1 MVRQE
6 GAAVI
11 PALLLAAALAAS
23 PYAAA
28 RPAGSPALAKIIA
41 DYEMVQKRFH
51 PWGAAQD
58 GDREAL
64 SRLQDDSPASLK
76 AEQKALTVIDA
87 RLRALPPPDPRSE
100 DAVNSGYLAFRLKS
114 ELASLKLD
122 TARINFD
129 AYSGFHLEPQQLGR
143 HTHIRDRADAEAYLK
158 RLAALPHFYETEIAN
173 ARRGVATGFTQPAPT
188 VEVVLTV
195 ARKQAAIPAEEDG
208 LNAPLKTLPA
218 SIPLGEQAALRARA
232 LALVKTFK
240 PSEAAFVR
248 FLETEYRPAARESLA
263 ARDLPNGEAYYR
275 AEVSRHTTTD
285 LTPDR
290 IHQIGLDEV
299 KRIRALMEKEIAA
312 SGFKGDFKAFQTYL
326 RTSPE
331 FYVTSRQALLEK
343 SALFAKTVDDKL
355 PAEFGRLPRLPF
367 AVREI
372 PREVEESATT
382 AYYAEGSPA
391 LGVAGG
397 YEVNTSHL
405 DQRPLYE
412 IPALSLHESQP
423 GHHLQIA
430 LQQERTDLPAF
441 RRNGG
446 LTAFVEGW
454 GLYAEQLGDEM
465 GLYRT
470 PYERFGH
477 LSYEMWRA
485 CRLVADTGIHW
496 LRWTRDEARQCFTEN
511 TALSAKN
518 IEVELD
524 RYISWPGQAL
534 GYKIGE
540 LKIMAARKRAEA
552 ALGDRFDVRAFND
565 AVLLDGPAPLDLL
578 DRRID
583 AWIAARKSAP
593 NLAVK

>member
-1 MVRQE
+1 MRT
-6 GAAVI
+6 A
-11 PALLLAAALAAS
+11 LLAASLLALLAA
-23 PYAAA
+23 
-28 RPAGSPALAKIIA
+28 PALAKDPPKPSAALARVIA
-41 DYEMVQKRFH
+41 DYDATQKRFH
-51 PWGAAQD
+51 PWIAAQD

-64 SRLQDDSPASLK
+64 GRLEDDSPAALA
-76 AEQKALTVIDA
+76 AEQKALQALKA
-87 RLRALPPPDPRSE
+87 RLDALPASDPSSE
-100 DAVNSGYLAFRLKS
+100 DAVNRGYLAFVLKGQL
-114 ELASLKLD
+114 EALKLD

-143 HTHIRDRADAEAYLK
+143 HTRIRDRADAEAYLK
-158 RLAALPHFYETEIAN
+158 RLAALPRFYETEITN

-188 VEVVLTV
+188 VAVVLAI
-195 ARKQAAIPAEEDG
+195 ARKQVAVPAAEDG
-208 LNAPLKTLPA
+208 LMAPLKELPA
-218 SIPLGEQAALRARA
+218 SIPAADQAELRARG
-232 LALVKTFK
+232 LKLVEAFK
-240 PSEAAFVR
+240 PSEAAFVT
-248 FLETEYRPAARESLA
+248 FLETEYAPHARKSLA

-275 AEVSRHTTTD
+275 AEVAHHTTTD
-285 LTPDR
+285 LTPDQ

-299 KRIRALMEKEIAA
+299 KRIRAAMEVEIKA
-312 SGFKGDFKAFQTYL
+312 SGFTGDFKAFQQFL
-326 RTSPE
+326 RTDPR
-331 FYVTSRQALLEK
+331 FYVTTREALLEK
-343 SALFAKTVDDKL
+343 SAMFAKTVDDKL
-355 PAEFGRLPRLPF
+355 PREFGRLPRLPF

-372 PREVEESATT
+372 PRESEESATT
-382 AYYAEGSPA
+382 AYYEEGSPA

-454 GLYAEQLGDEM
+454 GLYSEQLGDEM

-496 LRWTRDEARQCFTEN
+496 LRWSRDEARACFTDN

-540 LKIMAARKRAEA
+540 LRIMALRKKAEA
-552 ALGDRFDVRAFND
+552 ALGDRFDVRAFHD
-565 AVLLDGPAPLDLL
+565 AILLDGPVPLDLL
-578 DRRID
+578 ERRID
-583 AWIAARKSAP
+583 AWIARQKAAP
-593 NLAVK
+593 AAAKGGA

>member
-1 MVRQE
+1 MK
-6 GAAVI
+6 A
-11 PALLLAAALAAS
+11 ALLAPLVLAFAPAAHAAPPPPGLA
-23 PYAAA
+23 
-28 RPAGSPALAKIIA
+28 GVIA
-41 DYEMVQKRFH
+41 DYDALQKRFH
-51 PWGAAQD
+51 PGAAAQD

-64 SRLQDDSPASLK
+64 SRLDDDSPEA
-76 AEQKALTVIDA
+76 QALEARALADLDA
-87 RLRALPPPDPRSE
+87 RLKALAPSAPSSE
-100 DAVNSGYLAFRLKS
+100 DAVNRGYLAFEIRT
-114 ELASLKLD
+114 ELAGLRLD

-129 AYSGFHLEPQQLGR
+129 AYSGFNLTPQELGR
-143 HTHIRDRADAEAYLK
+143 HTHIRDRADAQAYLK
-158 RLAALPHFYETEIAN
+158 RLALLPHYYAVEIGN
-173 ARRGVATGFTQPAPT
+173 ARRGVRTGFTQPAPT
-188 VEVVLTV
+188 VQVVL
-195 ARKQAAIPAEEDG
+195 AIAEKQAAVAAADDG
-208 LNAPLKTLPA
+208 LMAPLKALPATLPPA
-218 SIPLGEQAALRARA
+218 EQVALRAEGLR
-232 LALVKTFK
+232 LVEAFK
-240 PSEAAFVR
+240 PSQAAFVA
-248 FLETEYRPAARESLA
+248 FLKTEYAPAARKSLA
-263 ARDLPNGEAYYR
+263 ARDLPDGEAYYR
-275 AEVSRHTTTD
+275 AEVARHTTTD
-285 LTPDR
+285 LTPDQ
-290 IHQIGLDEV
+290 IHQIGQDEV
-299 KRIRALMEKEIAA
+299 KRIRAAMETEMRA
-312 SGFKGDFKAFQTYL
+312 SGFKGDFKAFQTFL
-326 RTSPE
+326 RTDRQ
-331 FYVTSRQALLEK
+331 FYVTTRQALLEK

-382 AYYAEGSPA
+382 AYYEEGSPA

-441 RRNGG
+441 RRQGG

-454 GLYAEQLGDEM
+454 ALYSEQLGDEM

-496 LRWTRDEARQCFTEN
+496 LRWSRDQARACFTDN
-511 TALSAKN
+511 TALAAKN

-540 LKIMAARKRAEA
+540 LKIMALRKRAEA
-552 ALGDRFDVRAFND
+552 ALGPRFDVRAFHD
-565 AVLLDGPAPLDLL
+565 ALLLDGPVPLALL

-583 AWIAARKSAP
+583 AWIAAQKTKP
-593 NLAVK
+593 